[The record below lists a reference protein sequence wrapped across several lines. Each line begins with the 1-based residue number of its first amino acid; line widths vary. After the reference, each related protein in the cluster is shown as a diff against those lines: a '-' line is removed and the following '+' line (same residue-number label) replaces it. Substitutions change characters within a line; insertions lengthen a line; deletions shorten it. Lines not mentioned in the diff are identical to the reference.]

1 MSQTR
6 FEAPK
11 TPARTVTPLASAQ
24 QARIRPLVYR
34 VRADASRI
42 ERQGLGAETRVR
54 VPLDGPVDVNW
65 RCAYRLVQLDS
76 TGYFRYRLDLESPVV
91 GFSVRGT
98 EGTLAASLGQ
108 LDAFLELV
116 NGKANGS

>member
-1 MSQTR
+1 MTQIR
-6 FEAPK
+6 IE
-11 TPARTVTPLASAQ
+11 TPAARARTMAPPASAQ

-54 VPLDGPVDVNW
+54 VPLNGPVDVSW
-65 RCAYRLVQLDS
+65 RCVYRLVQLDS

-91 GFSVRGT
+91 SFSVRGT
-98 EGTLAASLGQ
+98 DGTLAASLGQ

-116 NGKANGS
+116 NSKASGG